1 MAAMR
6 GFTLIEIMIGLVVI
20 GILAFIGLPEFSVMM
35 ANTQVRTAAE
45 AITNGLQTA
54 RGEAV
59 QRNGLVTF
67 VMGAGSGYQVIA
79 VSTGEIVRN
88 RSGNEG
94 SSTAAITITPA
105 GATEVTFDN
114 FGRVTTNP
122 DATATLQK
130 VDITSGVKAA
140 IAAQTRAMRVEV
152 GTNVRMCDPA
162 VATAGD
168 PRKCLLP

>member
-1 MAAMR
+1 MTAMR

-20 GILAFIGLPEFSVMM
+20 GILSFIGLPEFSLMM

-54 RGEAV
+54 RGEAI

-67 VMGAGSGYQVIA
+67 VMGVGSGYQVIA
-79 VSTGEIVRN
+79 VSTGEVVRN
-88 RSGNEG
+88 RSGKEG
-94 SSTAAITITPA
+94 ASTATITITPA

-122 DATATLQK
+122 DATAALQK
-130 VDITSGVKAA
+130 IDVTAGTNAA
-140 IAAQTRAMRVEV
+140 IAAQARAMRVEI
-152 GTNVRMCDPA
+152 GTNVRMCDA
-162 VATAGD
+162 QVTIAGD
-168 PRKCLLP
+168 PRSCLLP